1 MAEPQ
6 CKLADMREGEAK
18 ERARLDDDYANA
30 CAAYDAASAMI
41 VKRIEDTNNELDAKP
56 TAAEARVE
64 EEARYRLVAARR
76 RICQSGAQ
84 SLEWLP
90 IG

>member
-1 MAEPQ
+1 
-6 CKLADMREGEAK
+6 MREGEAS
-18 ERARLDDDYANA
+18 ERERLDEDYADA
-30 CAAYDAASAMI
+30 CAAYDATSAMI
-41 VKRIEDTNNELDAKP
+41 VKRMQDANNALDAKP
-56 TAAEARVE
+56 TAAEIRAE
-64 EEARYRLVAARR
+64 EEMRYRLVAARR